1 MTNICNYRG
10 NSKENAGK
18 RNIKLLRLIDNF
30 CKNKELKKIL
40 NIISNKLNV
49 PTSYLLQDVKIY
61 LHRNYSTKKMKFS
74 NKLNLFYLPISMLSF
89 FLFFIY
95 ISIFSSKRKIKK
107 IKTEL
112 LIDEILHKREAE
124 KFSELK
130 KFFKKTLFIIYRKF
144 DTKYQSYSFLN
155 YRGLN
160 KNLLFNKVPELI
172 FSLFFISTIFSI
184 KKRVNIFHIL
194 IFLISQI
201 FKYKNIFS
209 NIKGKYLIQ
218 ERHYATSA
226 IKSFLF
232 KKSGGKSF
240 SVFQKVI
247 PQLMGP
253 GTYAYADIFFTLG
266 NETHRK
272 AIVSS
277 GNFKKIIPVG
287 SLFME
292 NIFFQ
297 KKIRK
302 KIDFDLLNVISD
314 GPNFSDGFKN
324 YEKNWIEHLSWLKKL
339 SDEDKKLKIV
349 IKRRP
354 NDKLDKNNFLND
366 FFKNSGVQIIFG
378 ETPLN
383 KEYSYEHCMRS
394 KVVCTWSSTMGYELI
409 GHNKPCIFMDPN
421 GENLSFVPSDELHK
435 PIKVTNYKEF
445 RRKFYIYK
453 ENKNK
458 FFKKIKK
465 ENFCLKSNKVSERV
479 FKSLKQYSFK

>member
-1 MTNICNYRG
+1 MINICNYKG
-10 NSKENAGK
+10 NSEENAVK
-18 RNIKLLRLIDNF
+18 RNVELLKLINNF
-30 CKNKELKKIL
+30 SENKELKKIL
-40 NIISNKLNV
+40 YRISNKLEV
-49 PTSYLLQDVKIY
+49 PTNYLLHDVKIF
-61 LHRNYSTKKMKFS
+61 LHRNYSTKKMEFS
-74 NKLNLFYLPISMLSF
+74 NKFKLIYLPISITSF
-89 FLFFIY
+89 FLFLIY
-95 ISIFSSKRKIKK
+95 ISIFSSKKKVNKIE
-107 IKTEL
+107 TEL
-112 LIDEILHKREAE
+112 LVDQILHKREAD
-124 KFSELK
+124 KFSNLK
-130 KFFKKTLFIIYRKF
+130 KFFKKIVFITYRNF
-144 DTKYQSYSFLN
+144 DIKDLNYNFLN

-160 KNLLFNKVPELI
+160 RNLLFDKIPGLI
-172 FSLFFISTIFSI
+172 FSIFFISVIFSI
-184 KKRVNIFHIL
+184 KKRINIFNIL
-194 IFLISQI
+194 TFLISQI

-226 IKSFLF
+226 IKSYLF
-232 KKSGGKSF
+232 KKSGGKNVSI
-240 SVFQKVI
+240 FQKVI
-247 PQLMGP
+247 PQLTGP

-266 NETHRK
+266 NESHKK

-292 NIFFQ
+292 NIFYK
-297 KKIRK
+297 KKIKK

-324 YEKNWIEHLSWLKKL
+324 YNKNWIEHLSWLKKL
-339 SDEDKKLKIV
+339 SGEDKKLKIV

-354 NDKLDKNNFLND
+354 NDKLDKNNFLNN
-366 FFKNSGVQIIFG
+366 FFKNSGVKIIFG

-421 GENLSFVPSDELHK
+421 GENSSFVPLDKLHK
-435 PIKVTNYKEF
+435 PVRVTSYKEF
-445 RRKFYIYK
+445 KRKFYICK
-453 ENKNK
+453 KNKNK
-458 FFKKIKK
+458 FFGKIKK
-465 ENFCLKSNKVSERV
+465 ENFCLKSNAVSKKV

>member
-172 FSLFFISTIFSI
+172 FFIFYFYNFF
-184 KKRVNIFHIL
+184 
-194 IFLISQI
+194 
-201 FKYKNIFS
+201 Y
-209 NIKGKYLIQ
+209 
-218 ERHYATSA
+218 
-226 IKSFLF
+226 
-232 KKSGGKSF
+232 
-240 SVFQKVI
+240 QK
-247 PQLMGP
+247 
-253 GTYAYADIFFTLG
+253 
-266 NETHRK
+266 E
-272 AIVSS
+272 
-277 GNFKKIIPVG
+277 
-287 SLFME
+287 
-292 NIFFQ
+292 
-297 KKIRK
+297 
-302 KIDFDLLNVISD
+302 
-314 GPNFSDGFKN
+314 
-324 YEKNWIEHLSWLKKL
+324 
-339 SDEDKKLKIV
+339 
-349 IKRRP
+349 
-354 NDKLDKNNFLND
+354 
-366 FFKNSGVQIIFG
+366 
-378 ETPLN
+378 
-383 KEYSYEHCMRS
+383 
-394 KVVCTWSSTMGYELI
+394 
-409 GHNKPCIFMDPN
+409 
-421 GENLSFVPSDELHK
+421 
-435 PIKVTNYKEF
+435 
-445 RRKFYIYK
+445 
-453 ENKNK
+453 
-458 FFKKIKK
+458 
-465 ENFCLKSNKVSERV
+465 
-479 FKSLKQYSFK
+479 